1 MFRLALFLGMAAS
14 VFSAPF
20 RLPAQQPAPAA
31 APAQTSAGYTLS
43 SKELDKEE
51 EQGENVYR
59 HSPLVKSTARVL
71 HLQVE
76 TTARI
81 YEYINFAV
89 LFLLVAI
96 PLYRF
101 LPRFLRQ
108 RSEKLSSDL
117 ESARKQT
124 EDANTRLSAVE
135 AKLAKLDEEI
145 AKFRTQVE
153 TEMQADEARIRAGI
167 EEESARIVA
176 AAGQEIN
183 VAAAQA
189 TRELRHFAADLAIEQ
204 AARQLVLTPETDR
217 ALIAEF
223 ISSAGKLSGG
233 RN

>member
-1 MFRLALFLGMAAS
+1 MAAS
-14 VFSAPF
+14 VSAGPF
-20 RLPAQQPAPAA
+20 RISAQQPSPAPAA
-31 APAQTSAGYTLS
+31 APAQTSSGYTLS
-43 SKELDKEE
+43 PKELDKEE

-76 TTARI
+76 TAARI

-89 LFLLVAI
+89 LFLAVAI

-101 LPRFLRQ
+101 LPKFLRQ
-108 RSEKLSSDL
+108 RSDKLSSDL

-135 AKLAKLDEEI
+135 AKLAKLDEDI

-153 TEMQADEARIRAGI
+153 SEMQADEARIRAGI

-189 TRELRHFAADLAIEQ
+189 TRELRHFAAELAIEQ
-204 AARQLVLTPETDR
+204 AAQQMVLTAETDR

-223 ISSAGKLSGG
+223 VGSAGKLSGG